1 MKLLL
6 DSGNSRLKWALASD
20 AGELVEEGAREDAAL
35 PDEALRPAVGEIVLA
50 SVRGGDYHDRLV
62 DWAER
67 ARPGGLRV
75 LSTPAARG
83 GLVNAY
89 ADPARLG
96 VDRWLAML
104 GAWRRLASGFLVV
117 DAGTAV
123 TIDLV
128 DDAGR
133 HRGGAI
139 LPGAPMM
146 SDALVSRAAGIRP
159 RPGDA
164 GPAFPAADTGGA
176 VAAGTAM
183 AVRGAVREALS
194 AARREGVVGPLV
206 VTGGGAGLLAE
217 AFAGE
222 GERVERIATL
232 VFEGMLEM
240 L

>member
-6 DSGNSRLKWALASD
+6 DNGNSRLKWALVST
-20 AGELVEEGAREDAAL
+20 AGEILEQGVREDGA
-35 PDEALRPAVGEIVLA
+35 PPEDALRPTVDEIVLA
-50 SVRGGDYHDRLV
+50 SVRGGDYHERLLA
-62 DWAER
+62 WAER
-67 ARPGGLRV
+67 ARPGALRS

-89 ADPARLG
+89 AEPARLG

-104 GAWRRLASGFLVV
+104 GAWRRLGSSFLLV

-146 SDALVSRAAGIRP
+146 SDVLVRRAAGIRP
-159 RPGDA
+159 RPDDA

-176 VAAGTAM
+176 VAAGAAM

-194 AARREGVVGPLV
+194 AARRQGVGGPLM
-206 VTGGGAGLLAE
+206 VTGGAARPLAE
-217 AFAGE
+217 VFAGE
-222 GERVERIATL
+222 GERVQWIETL